1 MHNKN
6 SHIRAF
12 IAISLPEKVQ
22 IFLKDLQRQ
31 LKAYG
36 LKASWPR
43 PETLHLTLRFFEQ
56 IHLDKIEGVKTCMSR
71 TAAGI
76 PIHTLSASG
85 LGVFPSVKNARVIW
99 SGTKGQTDILET
111 LFYDLSSNLI
121 HDFGINEENKN
132 FSPHLTVARI
142 KNPVPPVKIIKLLEE
157 FQGFCSKDFLVSEI
171 NFFKSELTS
180 SGAVHEIIFSAPL
193 KK

>member
-1 MHNKN
+1 MNN
-6 SHIRAF
+6 NIRAF
-12 IAISLPEKVQ
+12 IAISLPKEVK

-43 PETLHLTLRFFEQ
+43 PESLHLTLMFFEQ
-56 IHLDKIEGVKTCMSR
+56 IHLDKIDRVKTCMSR
-71 TAAGI
+71 TAAKI
-76 PIHTLSASG
+76 PIHNLSASG
-85 LGVFPSVKNARVIW
+85 LGVFPSVKKARVIW

-111 LFYDLSSNLI
+111 LFYNLSLNLFADL
-121 HDFGINEENKN
+121 GINEENKK

-142 KNPVPPVKIIKLLEE
+142 KKPVPPGKIIKLLEE
-157 FQGFCSKDFLVSEI
+157 FQEFCSKDFSVFEI
-171 NFFKSELTS
+171 KFFQSELTS
-180 SGAVHEIIFSAPL
+180 SGAVHKIIFSTPL